1 MIGGNKKT
9 PSRPKLDEIASVDE
23 QNAWLKSPRIESVTP
38 IREPPILADGP
49 YDQRLRLLLEA
60 PEWPTFKAF
69 LRGYIEN
76 SIFRPFETEPSETQN
91 GWWTLSLAKGAASV
105 QINVWRQYTLQI
117 DFRADK
123 TNHAISA
130 SGWVGIDAETLEA
143 ERDRGYTIPAC
154 FKIDTAKSYGNKPKI
169 GNTRRQTAVWFNG
182 APLDELKRLFS
193 SDWLLLARRTL
204 TLDLMRAGLLPMGR
218 ARFHLRKLVDA
229 IFSEGSTREEP
240 EASGALGASLR
251 SASLQ

>member
-1 MIGGNKKT
+1 MIGVNQKN
-9 PSRPKLDEIASVDE
+9 PSRPKLDEIASVHE
-23 QNAWLKSPRIESVTP
+23 QNAWLKSPRSESVTP
-38 IREPPILADGP
+38 IRDPPILADGP
-49 YDQRLRLLLEA
+49 YDQRLRLLLAA
-60 PEWPTFKAF
+60 PEWPTFAAF
-69 LRGYIEN
+69 LRSYIEN
-76 SIFRPFETEPSETQN
+76 SIFRPFETEPSKTQN
-91 GWWTLSLAKGAASV
+91 GWWTLTLAKDAASV
-105 QINVWRQYTLQI
+105 NINVWRQYTLQI

-123 TNHAISA
+123 TNDAISA

-143 ERDRGYTIPAC
+143 ERDRGCTIPAC

-193 SDWLLLARRTL
+193 SDWLLLATRTL

-218 ARFHLRKLVDA
+218 ARFHLPKLVDA

>member
-1 MIGGNKKT
+1 MIGGSKKE
-9 PSRPKLDEIASVDE
+9 PSWPKLDEIASVDE
-23 QNAWLKSPRIESVTP
+23 QNAWLKSQRIESATP
-38 IREPPILADGP
+38 IRELPILADGP

-76 SIFRPFETEPSETQN
+76 SIFRPFETEPSKTQN
-91 GWWTLSLAKGAASV
+91 GWWTLTLAKGAASV
-105 QINVWRQYTLQI
+105 HINVWRQYTLQI

-123 TNHAISA
+123 TSHAISA
-130 SGWVGIDAETLEA
+130 SGWVGIDAQTLEA
-143 ERDRGYTIPAC
+143 ERDGGYTIPAC

-182 APLDELKRLFS
+182 APLDELRRLFG
-193 SDWLLLARRTL
+193 SDWLLLATRTL

-218 ARFHLRKLVDA
+218 ARFHLPKLVDA
-229 IFSEGSTREEP
+229 IFSERSTREPP
-240 EASGALGASLR
+240 EAWGALGASLP
-251 SASLQ
+251 SESFE

>member
-1 MIGGNKKT
+1 MIGGNKK
-9 PSRPKLDEIASVDE
+9 KLDEIASVDE
-23 QNAWLKSPRIESVTP
+23 QNAWLKSLRIESVTP
-38 IREPPILADGP
+38 VREPPILADGP

-60 PEWPTFKAF
+60 PERPTFKAF
-69 LRGYIEN
+69 LHGYIEN
-76 SIFRPFETEPSETQN
+76 SIFRPFETEPSTTQN
-91 GWWTLSLAKGAASV
+91 GWWTLTLAKGAASV

-117 DFRADK
+117 DFRADNA
-123 TNHAISA
+123 NHAISA

-143 ERDRGYTIPAC
+143 ERNRGYTIPAC
-154 FKIDTAKSYGNKPKI
+154 FEIATAKSYGNKPKI

-182 APLDELKRLFS
+182 APLDELTRLFN
-193 SDWLLLARRTL
+193 SDWQLLATRTL